1 MNITLVAATR
11 MEIEP
16 TLLYLSERIYL
27 RRHQRV
33 DTLVTGVGMMNTT
46 YQLTRAFSRQKP
58 TLAIQAGIA
67 GSFHPIY
74 APGMVVSVKE
84 ELMGDLGVFESGQW
98 KDLFDMGF
106 IPADESPWLNKRL
119 PNPHQ
124 ELLRK
129 SALESVRGIT
139 VNQVSTNPLMISAI
153 RDKYMPVVE
162 SMEGAAFHYVC
173 LQEKIPFIQLR
184 GISNPVGERDK
195 AKWKIQASVE
205 ALNNQL
211 IRLINQITEPYA

>member
-106 IPADESPWLNKRL
+106 ITADESPWLNKRL